1 MDARVS
7 CLKVSLAHPLQCTP
21 YWLGPDPLLRHAD
34 EMLFNV
40 EPEMRQLS
48 VISRAPVEQ
57 PAAEGGGAGH
67 HTDVAHDHM
76 AGAVLAMET
85 GASD

>member
-7 CLKVSLAHPLQCTP
+7 CPDVSPAHPLQCTP
-21 YWLGPDPLLRHAD
+21 YWLGPDRLLRHAD

-57 PAAEGGGAGH
+57 PAAGGEGAKQH
-67 HTDVAHDHM
+67 MDVAHDHM
-76 AGAVLAMET
+76 AGAVMAIET